1 MSGDRQPNILFII
14 TDQLHIDAMS
24 AAGCADVNTPAID
37 SLCASGVRFAQSHCA
52 YPVCGPSRSSLFS
65 GRMPSELRTS
75 TNGKGIPRSVPNMG
89 QWFREHTD
97 YETVY
102 AGKWHLPTSG
112 TFNISGFHVL
122 TGGDGRQ
129 GDIGDRVVSRACER
143 FLRERAGG
151 RMERAVREASG
162 QEGDRS
168 LERTAESGSGRE
180 AERPFLLVAS
190 FLQPHD
196 ICAWIRMHEHRMNE
210 PLYPEIQD
218 ELPELPNNFTFA
230 VKEPEIA
237 KDVRHYSRAPH
248 YANWSV
254 DNWQYYMW
262 SYYREVEMVDAYI
275 GNVLAALQESGYG
288 DNTLVVFTS
297 DHGEGLARHQSILK
311 SSPYD
316 EAIKVPLIVSFPG
329 RWEGGRVDEKH
340 LVSGVDLLP
349 TLCDFAGI
357 EAPLGVVGA
366 SLRPLLEADGAVS
379 GAEEGAVVP
388 WRSFVG
394 VETSGDKGRV
404 IRSEKYK
411 YVKYVNDSVE
421 MLYDMEGDPQE
432 TRNLAEEDDYADI
445 LEAHREMLEAWDGRL
460 TVVAG

>member
-1 MSGDRQPNILFII
+1 MSGDRRPNILFII
-14 TDQLHIDAMS
+14 TDQLHIEAIS
-24 AAGCADVNTPAID
+24 AAGCADVDTPAMD
-37 SLCASGVRFAQSHCA
+37 SLCASGVRFALSHCT

-65 GRMPSELRTS
+65 GRMASELRTS
-75 TNGKGIPRSVPNMG
+75 TNGKGIPRSVPNLG

-112 TFNISGFHVL
+112 TFNIPGFQVL

-129 GDIGDRVVSRACER
+129 GDIGDRVVSRVCER
-143 FLRERAGG
+143 FLRERAAAQAAD
-151 RMERAVREASG
+151 RD
-162 QEGDRS
+162 GDRAS
-168 LERTAESGSGRE
+168 DRVAD
-180 AERPFLLVAS
+180 RPFLLVAS

-210 PLYPEIQD
+210 PLYPEIRA

-237 KDVRHYSRAPH
+237 REVRHLSRAPH

-254 DNWQYYMW
+254 DNWRYYMW

-275 GNVLAALQESGYG
+275 GNVLTALQESGYG
-288 DNTLVVFTS
+288 ENTLVVFTS

-316 EAIKVPLIVSFPG
+316 ESIKVPLIVSFPG
-329 RWEGGRVDEKH
+329 RWEGGRVDGTH

-349 TLCDFAGI
+349 TMCDFAGI
-357 EAPLGVVGA
+357 EPPPGVVGA
-366 SLRPLLEADGAVS
+366 SLRPLLEIG
-379 GAEEGAVVP
+379 GAEGVEAP

-404 IRSEKYK
+404 IRSERYK
-411 YVKYVNDSVE
+411 YVKYQDEPVE

-432 TRNLAEEDDYADI
+432 TRNLAEEEDYANT
-445 LEAHREMLEAWDGRL
+445 LAAHREMLKVWNGRL
-460 TVVAG
+460 RMVTS

>member
-1 MSGDRQPNILFII
+1 MSGDRQPNILFVI
-14 TDQLHIDAMS
+14 TDQLHIEAMS
-24 AAGCADVNTPAID
+24 AAGCKDVETPAID
-37 SLCASGVRFAQSHCA
+37 SLCAGGVRFELSHCT

-65 GRMPSELRTS
+65 GRMASELRTS
-75 TNGKGIPRSVPNMG
+75 SNGKGIPRSVPNLG

-102 AGKWHLPTSG
+102 AGKWHLPASG
-112 TFNISGFHVL
+112 TFNIPGFQVL

-143 FLRERAGG
+143 FLRER
-151 RMERAVREASG
+151 EA
-162 QEGDRS
+162 D
-168 LERTAESGSGRE
+168 
-180 AERPFLLVAS
+180 RPFLLVAS

-210 PLYPEIQD
+210 PLYPEIQA

-230 VKEPEIA
+230 VKEPETA
-237 KDVRHYSRAPH
+237 KEVRHFSRAPH

-254 DNWQYYMW
+254 DNWRYYMW

-311 SSPYD
+311 SAPYD
-316 EAIKVPLIVSFPG
+316 ESIKVPLIVSFPG
-329 RWEGGRVDEKH
+329 RWAGGRVDATH

-349 TLCDFAGI
+349 TMCDFAGI
-357 EAPLGVVGA
+357 EPPPNVVGA
-366 SLRPLLEADGAVS
+366 SLRPLLEAGSEA
-379 GAEEGAVVP
+379 GEVP

-404 IRSEKYK
+404 LRSERYK
-411 YVKYVNDSVE
+411 YVKYRDEPVE
-421 MLYDMEGDPQE
+421 MLYDMEVDPQE
-432 TRNLAEEDDYADI
+432 TRNLAEEAKFAEI
-445 LEAHREMLEAWDGRL
+445 LAAHREMLNVWDSGL
-460 TVVAG
+460 QVVAG